1 MSLLF
6 EPSSLSSCF
15 FEPVV
20 GDEQV
25 SVPEILAMLDGVLEG
40 DLSLESLQHEDLS
53 VLDPKTRSLK
63 RLRPCPNIDEV
74 PKGPK
79 PKRGRRPTA
88 ARPRLRNKGK
98 IEILRREIETL
109 EAELEA
115 LKNAEQDIE
124 EPQADSLWKIIAT
137 KQREEREKA
146 ESENKALKS
155 LLSAQCTLT
164 TSLSGVLS
172 EWTSLPDQE
181 LSLTI

>member
-1 MSLLF
+1 M
-6 EPSSLSSCF
+6 
-15 FEPVV
+15 
-20 GDEQV
+20 
-25 SVPEILAMLDGVLEG
+25 
-40 DLSLESLQHEDLS
+40 
-53 VLDPKTRSLK
+53 
-63 RLRPCPNIDEV
+63 
-74 PKGPK
+74 
-79 PKRGRRPTA
+79 
-88 ARPRLRNKGK
+88 
-98 IEILRREIETL
+98 RREIETL